1 MQSIPSI
8 SSFDEVEYEHSW
20 SRHDSYIVYA
30 DKYDSWE
37 FMFSSLKA
45 DHWTVLHLDYDS
57 ASFCV
62 SVLLSLY
69 YLILNKSSSI
79 VLFWLRYI
87 NSSPFCHAVFSL
99 K

>member
-37 FMFSSLKA
+37 LMSSSLKA
-45 DHWTVLHLDYDS
+45 DHSSVLQFCSDS
-57 ASFCV
+57 ASFC
-62 SVLLSLY
+62 
-69 YLILNKSSSI
+69 
-79 VLFWLRYI
+79 LFI
-87 NSSPFCHAVFSL
+87 A
-99 K
+99 